1 MKKMCIFASEL
12 HPDIST
18 NYITMK
24 TRHKNKLKKM
34 MLLMVVLACGMTA
47 SAQWNDG
54 RLPTRNRAWRQKMN
68 ETNPDFF
75 KTDEA
80 RRIGQQIMLWQR
92 CTGGWP
98 KNIDM
103 VTLMTDEQKRQ
114 VAADKLRT
122 DDSTIDN
129 GATTQQMRFLARLYQ
144 QTGDKATAEAFHRGV
159 AVGRSSG
166 LIHRAIRSISPSTTM
181 LSTTQW
187 RCCAIW
193 LSREC
198 PSRGN

>member
-68 ETNPDFF
+68 ETNPNFF

-80 RRIGQQIMLWQR
+80 RRMMDDRMIL
-92 CTGGWP
+92 
-98 KNIDM
+98 
-103 VTLMTDEQKRQ
+103 
-114 VAADKLRT
+114 T
-122 DDSTIDN
+122 DDVIGVLDGFRESGEDMSSSVSAARSSRTKTVRRLPSAGENTAWGTSMPSSSPDTHVSRSRTRSAASRPSESAGREQISRVRRERVSCGSRTI
-129 GATTQQMRFLARLYQ
+129 
-144 QTGDKATAEAFHRGV
+144 
-159 AVGRSSG
+159 GRSVF
-166 LIHRAIRSISPSTTM
+166 AVAF
-181 LSTTQW
+181 Q
-187 RCCAIW
+187 
-193 LSREC
+193 
-198 PSRGN
+198 

>member
-68 ETNPDFF
+68 ETNPNFF

-98 KNIDM
+98 
-103 VTLMTDEQKRQ
+103 
-114 VAADKLRT
+114 
-122 DDSTIDN
+122 
-129 GATTQQMRFLARLYQ
+129 G
-144 QTGDKATAEAFHRGV
+144 
-159 AVGRSSG
+159 
-166 LIHRAIRSISPSTTM
+166 
-181 LSTTQW
+181 
-187 RCCAIW
+187 
-193 LSREC
+193 
-198 PSRGN
+198 